1 MTSSVFFLHMAGA
14 IAMLLWATRLVR
26 TGVER
31 AFGRQLRSGLRR
43 RVDHPFAAMLFGF
56 VMAIGLQS
64 STAVTLLIS
73 SFTGMGL
80 VSGVAGVI
88 IVRGGELGSAVV
100 AKVLSY
106 DMTLLIPVLMLIGAG
121 LYLKTDRRPW
131 HELGRSLIGIAMI
144 LLSLELLST
153 AAGPLRDSKSLPAI
167 LNFLSGDPITSFLI
181 AAGVTYLLHSS
192 VAAILLLAA
201 LASQGV
207 LPGELGVVMVLGV
220 NLGSSLIAPILTRS
234 AGPAYRAVPLANLLM
249 RGLGSVLLLAAIAM
263 MQPDFG
269 FLGSAPDQQII
280 NGHIAFNLL
289 ILIAGLPLSGLT
301 WRISRG
307 LADLS
312 AGTPAVSAPEEI
324 SALDPEAL
332 DRPKQALANAT
343 REAVRMCETIDSML
357 SRIMEIFEDP
367 TPEAIEELIQQDD
380 RIDKRQ
386 NAIKLYLARITEK
399 EMTVE
404 QAHQCQNLLEVC
416 IKLEQAGDVI
426 VRNLIPHVQKKL
438 ERQVEFTAEGWRELL
453 DFHNA
458 VMRNARLSFN
468 LLINGDAD
476 TARRVISAKDRLREL
491 ERETRQRHFNRLRQ
505 QTEESIETSSIHLDT
520 VRDLKQINGLLAA
533 IAYPVLE
540 EEGLLRGSR
549 LIKPGKK
556 PKPG

>member
-1 MTSSVFFLHMAGA
+1 MTSSIFILHMAGA
-14 IAMLLWATRLVR
+14 ITMLLWATRLVR
-26 TGVER
+26 TGIER
-31 AFGRQLRSGLRR
+31 AYGRQLRRNLRK
-43 RVDHPFAAMLFGF
+43 RVNHPFTAMLFGV

-80 VSGVAGVI
+80 VSGTAGVI
-88 IVRGGELGSAVV
+88 IVRGGELGSAIV
-100 AKVLSY
+100 AKLLSY
-106 DMTLLIPVLMLIGAG
+106 DMTLLIPILILIGAG
-121 LYLKTDRRPW
+121 MYLRTDRRPW

-153 AAGPLRDSKSLPAI
+153 AAGPLRESQTLPLI
-167 LNFLSGDPITSFLI
+167 LNFLEGDLISSFLI
-181 AAGVTYLLHSS
+181 AAVFTYLLHSS

-201 LASQGV
+201 LASQGL

-234 AGPAYRAVPLANLLM
+234 AEPSYRAVPLANLLM
-249 RGLGSVLLLAAIAM
+249 RGLGSVLLLIAMGM
-263 MQPDFG
+263 MQPDVG
-269 FLGSAPDQQII
+269 FLGMSPEQQII

-289 ILIAGLPLSGLT
+289 ILIVGLPLSGLT

-307 LADLS
+307 WADLS
-312 AGTPAVSAPEEI
+312 ARPQAASIPEEL

-332 DRPKQALANAT
+332 DRPEQALANAT
-343 REAVRMCETIDSML
+343 REAVRMCETIEIML
-357 SRIMEIFEDP
+357 SRIMDIYEEP
-367 TPEAIEELIQQDD
+367 TPEAVEELIQQDD
-380 RIDKRQ
+380 WVDKRQ
-386 NAIKLYLARITEK
+386 NAIKLYLAQITEK
-399 EMTVE
+399 AMTVE
-404 QAHQCQNLLEVC
+404 QARHCQNLLEVC

-426 VRNLIPHVQKKL
+426 VRNLVPHVQKKM
-438 ERQVEFTAEGWRELL
+438 ERQVEFTPEGWRELL

-468 LLINGDAD
+468 LLVNGDPE
-476 TARRVISAKDRLREL
+476 TAHRVIAAKDRLRAR

-505 QTEESIETSSIHLDT
+505 GTEESIETSSIHLDT

-556 PKPG
+556 SKSA

>member
-31 AFGRQLRSGLRR
+31 AYGRQMRSSLRR
-43 RVDHPFAAMLFGF
+43 RVDHPFAAMLFGI

-73 SFTGMGL
+73 SFTGLGL
-80 VSGVAGVI
+80 VSGTAGVI
-88 IVRGGELGSAVV
+88 IVRGGELGSAIV
-100 AKVLSY
+100 AKILNY
-106 DMTLLIPVLMLIGAG
+106 DMTLLIPVLILLGTGM
-121 LYLKTDRRPW
+121 YLRTDRRPW
-131 HELGRSLIGIAMI
+131 HEIGRSLIGVAMI
-144 LLSLELLST
+144 LLSLEMLSN
-153 AAGPLRDSKSLPAI
+153 AAGPLRESQSLPAV
-167 LNFLSGDPITSFLI
+167 LNFLSGDLISSFLI
-181 AAGVTYLLHSS
+181 AAVVTYLLHSS

-201 LASQGV
+201 LASQGL

-249 RGLGSVLLLAAIAM
+249 RGLGSVLLLAAIGLIR
-263 MQPDFG
+263 PDVG
-269 FLGSAPDQQII
+269 FLGSSPDQQII

-289 ILIAGLPLSGLT
+289 ILLVGLPLSGLT
-301 WRISRG
+301 WRISRR

-312 AGTPAVSAPEEI
+312 AGPPAATIPEEI
-324 SALDPEAL
+324 SALDPHAL
-332 DRPKQALANAT
+332 DRPEQALANAT

-357 SRIMEIFEDP
+357 SRIMDIYEDP
-367 TPEAIEELIQQDD
+367 TIEAIDELTQQDD
-380 RIDKRQ
+380 RVDKRQ
-386 NAIKLYLARITEK
+386 NAIKLYLAQITEK
-399 EMTVE
+399 AMTVE

-426 VRNLIPHVQKKL
+426 VRNLIPHVQKKM
-438 ERQVEFTAEGWRELL
+438 ERQVEFTAEGWSELL

-468 LLINGDAD
+468 LLINGDAE
-476 TARRVISAKDRLREL
+476 TARRVIAAKDRLREL

-505 QTEESIETSSIHLDT
+505 RTEESIETSSIHLDT

-549 LIKPGKK
+549 LIKPAKK
-556 PKPG
+556 QKST